1 MIFVTLNKAKVWR
14 SLHKWDGEDVQA
26 AGGKDYIVS
35 YGGGSFTLLVA
46 GMYGRSSVYAQL
58 IVLLLKRVCI
68 VMIN

>member
-1 MIFVTLNKAKVWR
+1 MKKFT
-14 SLHKWDGEDVQA
+14 EA